1 MIAAALSL
9 PEGCAVLACLCVA
22 AAVAVAMTVRRMA
35 RNDAELRW
43 PVSGSPCEDPE
54 R

>member
-1 MIAAALSL
+1 MREALSL
-9 PEGCAVLACLCVA
+9 PEGLAVLACLCVA
-22 AAVAVAMTVRRMA
+22 AAVAVVMTARRMA

>member
-1 MIAAALSL
+1 MNEALSV

-22 AAVAVAMTVRRMA
+22 AAVAVAMTARRMA